1 MEPWMAANSVFWTDI
16 ALIPSRAE
24 KPNDQPGGEPGEQ
37 DAQNYRDNRL
47 QNGYSENISRSLM
60 SLMCRADRGVGEPL
74 LLVSRELVRLCLC
87 VPQLEAGN

>member
-37 DAQNYRDNRL
+37 DAQSYRDKRL
-47 QNGYSENISRSLM
+47 HEKYPENISRSWIY
-60 SLMCRADRGVGEPL
+60 SICRADQGIEGRL
-74 LLVSRELVRLCLC
+74 LTVSREQARPCLW
-87 VPQLEAGN
+87 VLQLEAGP